1 MLLIHFEALNNWTHD
16 LPINREWSAMFLKF
30 LKALK
35 LWFVKSLL
43 ISNNFIAALT
53 LSLTSV
59 DNDVRCR
66 HSFFLPP
73 YCEDNFLDPPLSNIQ
88 PNYWKKTKYNSLFL
102 QLKFIY
108 SEKATTFCEISNSYL
123 TGSKYTRQIIGR
135 DFAKF
140 CGLC

>member
-1 MLLIHFEALNNWTHD
+1 MLIHNWRCRKTLLLNFW
-16 LPINREWSAMFLKF
+16 L
-30 LKALK
+30 
-35 LWFVKSLL
+35 VKYLL

-102 QLKFIY
+102 QVKIVKCAKALFKSKLENTQETELISCTPKILNEVNNIHNVFIWIY
-108 SEKATTFCEISNSYL
+108 KDHQFD
-123 TGSKYTRQIIGR
+123 Q
-135 DFAKF
+135 
-140 CGLC
+140 

>member
-1 MLLIHFEALNNWTHD
+1 
-16 LPINREWSAMFLKF
+16 MFCGFFKF

-35 LWFVKSLL
+35 LWFVKNLL

-88 PNYWKKTKYNSLFL
+88 PNYRKKTKYNSLFL
-102 QLKFIY
+102 QVKI
-108 SEKATTFCEISNSYL
+108 EKC
-123 TGSKYTRQIIGR
+123 SKALR
-135 DFAKF
+135 AN
-140 CGLC
+140 